1 MKSCLWINKCN
12 EQESTNILM
21 INIEELNEK
30 FLVQFSVF
38 PPALHSTPLDSCD
51 AISPPCTHWMACIGW
66 WCDFV
71 FTVFDALYFHQNTR
85 EQRFRGNVNIISLPH
100 DRNNSAITL
109 TVLNWFLFGECMRF
123 NLYGDSCVFF
133 CFHAQTLP
141 WFCSSLV
148 LHRKLLNMRL
158 HYNATLL
165 HFSTSSNICTPIRER
180 LLRTNPLEICK

>member
-1 MKSCLWINKCN
+1 MQWTREYKHFDDKHWKAQRKISC
-12 EQESTNILM
+12 T
-21 INIEELNEK
+21 
-30 FLVQFSVF
+30 VQCL
-38 PPALHSTPLDSCD
+38 PARTPLHSTPLHSCD
-51 AISPPCTHWMACIGW
+51 AISPAYTHWMACIGW

-133 CFHAQTLP
+133 LFSCT
-141 WFCSSLV
+141 
-148 LHRKLLNMRL
+148 
-158 HYNATLL
+158 NATMILL
-165 HFSTSSNICTPIRER
+165 LFGTSSEATEYAITLQCNSPSFFYQQ
-180 LLRTNPLEICK
+180 